1 MSSAGS
7 DRDQDAG
14 AGVNAWP
21 RGLPPHTVFVILESP
36 ESLNLQRVLPES
48 GIVVDMEEDLLP
60 QDSFY
65 QIKSQPISSPAMAS
79 CSSSSSSTLM
89 STVTSRVLLRQ
100 ELMRQQVREEDRKE
114 AQQQSLHL
122 LTCSSPPIPLSP
134 GPPPCPPPQVPLE
147 VLKVQTHLEN
157 PTRYHLQEAQRQQLR
172 HYWAATAANRCTPL
186 LPGTASKLVPDPS
199 PPSAPLQVLSLATKI
214 EIKDTVID
222 DIISLESSFN
232 EDFLIHSQPDMDR
245 QHKKNLNGNMRI
257 LVVLTA
263 NEKSCEN
270 ELLDVYSSAGSDDP
284 SITTSKSSLRNLQ
297 SAKREPQ
304 DVETKVLAKERQKK
318 DNHNLIE
325 RRRRFNIN
333 DRIQELGAMIP
344 RSADQELRWNKGT
357 ILKASVDYIRRLQK
371 DQQRARDL
379 EVRQRT
385 LENSNR
391 ALELRVQELE
401 LRAGSLSSLSSC
413 SSISSLHP
421 TFASSAPA
429 MAAMLNPP
437 LVSMMSTPPDQEPLS
452 FAEMEDPRGAPPV
465 FSLDLLGLGV
475 LEDLLMEEAGGA
487 APLPHGAS
495 RDHGRR
501 SRFSMEQ
508 QD

>member
-1 MSSAGS
+1 MSVAGS
-7 DRDQDAG
+7 DQNQEAG
-14 AGVNAWP
+14 PEVKQWP

-36 ESLNLQRVLPES
+36 ETLNLLRVLPES
-48 GIVVDMEEDLLP
+48 GIVGDMEKDILP

-65 QIKSQPISSPAMAS
+65 QIKSQPISSPVVAPCS
-79 CSSSSSSTLM
+79 SSSSSSSTLM
-89 STVTSRVLLRQ
+89 SAVASRVLLRQ
-100 ELMRQQVREEDRKE
+100 ELMRQQVREEDRME
-114 AQQQSLHL
+114 AQQQALHL
-122 LTCSSPPIPLSP
+122 LTCSSSPIPLYP
-134 GPPPCPPPQVPLE
+134 GLPPCSSPHVPLD

-157 PTRYHLQEAQRQQLR
+157 PTRYHLQEAQKQLLR
-172 HYWAATAANRCTPL
+172 HYLATAANCCTPL
-186 LPGTASKLVPDPS
+186 LPGSTPKLVPDPS

-214 EIKDTVID
+214 EINEMVID

-232 EDFLIHSQPDMDR
+232 EDFLIHSQPDM
-245 QHKKNLNGNMRI
+245 
-257 LVVLTA
+257 
-263 NEKSCEN
+263 
-270 ELLDVYSSAGSDDP
+270 LLDVYSSTGSATP
-284 SITTSKSSLRNLQ
+284 SITTSNSCPGNLQ

-333 DRIQELGAMIP
+333 DRIQELGALIP
-344 RSADQELRWNKGT
+344 RSVDQEDPRNWNKGT

-371 DQQRARDL
+371 EQQRAREL

-391 ALELRVQELE
+391 SLELRIQELE

-413 SSISSLHP
+413 SSTSSPHP
-421 TFASSAPA
+421 TFASSASA

-437 LVSMMSTPPDQEPLS
+437 LVSVVTTPPDLEPLS
-452 FAEMEDPRGAPPV
+452 FAELEDPQGAPPV

-475 LEDLLMEEAGGA
+475 LENLLMEEAGGA
-487 APLPHGAS
+487 ATLPHGAS
-495 RDHGRR
+495 KDRGRR
-501 SRFSMEQ
+501 SSFSMEN

>member
-1 MSSAGS
+1 
-7 DRDQDAG
+7 
-14 AGVNAWP
+14 
-21 RGLPPHTVFVILESP
+21 
-36 ESLNLQRVLPES
+36 
-48 GIVVDMEEDLLP
+48 
-60 QDSFY
+60 
-65 QIKSQPISSPAMAS
+65 
-79 CSSSSSSTLM
+79 
-89 STVTSRVLLRQ
+89 
-100 ELMRQQVREEDRKE
+100 MRQQVREEDRKE

-172 HYWAATAANRCTPL
+172 HYWAATAANRCSGTPL

-232 EDFLIHSQPDMDR
+232 EDFLIHSQPDM
-245 QHKKNLNGNMRI
+245 
-257 LVVLTA
+257 
-263 NEKSCEN
+263 
-270 ELLDVYSSAGSDDP
+270 LLDVYSSAGSDDP
-284 SITTSKSSLRNLQ
+284 SITTSKSSLGNLQ

-371 DQQRARDL
+371 EQQRARDL

-437 LVSMMSTPPDQEPLS
+437 LVSMVSTPPDQEPLS

-487 APLPHGAS
+487 APLPHGVS

>member
-21 RGLPPHTVFVILESP
+21 RGLPPNTVFIILESP

-79 CSSSSSSTLM
+79 CFSSSSSTLM

-172 HYWAATAANRCTPL
+172 HYWAATSANRCTPL

-214 EIKDTVID
+214 E
-222 DIISLESSFN
+222 
-232 EDFLIHSQPDMDR
+232 
-245 QHKKNLNGNMRI
+245 
-257 LVVLTA
+257 
-263 NEKSCEN
+263 
-270 ELLDVYSSAGSDDP
+270 LLDVYSSAGSDDP
-284 SITTSKSSLRNLQ
+284 SITTSKSSLGNLE

-304 DVETKVLAKERQKK
+304 EVETKVQAKERQKK

-371 DQQRARDL
+371 EQQRARDL

-437 LVSMMSTPPDQEPLS
+437 LVSMVSTPPDQEPLS

>member
-36 ESLNLQRVLPES
+36 GSLNLQRVLPES

-79 CSSSSSSTLM
+79 CFSSSSSTLM

-214 EIKDTVID
+214 EIKDTVND

-232 EDFLIHSQPDMDR
+232 EDFLIHSQPDM
-245 QHKKNLNGNMRI
+245 
-257 LVVLTA
+257 
-263 NEKSCEN
+263 
-270 ELLDVYSSAGSDDP
+270 LLDVYSSAGSDDP
-284 SITTSKSSLRNLQ
+284 SITTSKSSLGNLE

-304 DVETKVLAKERQKK
+304 EVETKVLAKERQKK

-371 DQQRARDL
+371 EQQRARDL

-391 ALELRVQELE
+391 TLELRVQELE

-437 LVSMMSTPPDQEPLS
+437 LVSMVSTPPDQEPLS

-475 LEDLLMEEAGGA
+475 LEDLLMEAGGA